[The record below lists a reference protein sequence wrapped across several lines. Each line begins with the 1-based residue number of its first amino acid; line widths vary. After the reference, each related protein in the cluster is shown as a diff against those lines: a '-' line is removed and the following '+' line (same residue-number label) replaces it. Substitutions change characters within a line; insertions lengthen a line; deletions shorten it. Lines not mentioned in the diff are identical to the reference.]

1 MLHGSTARLKI
12 MNIDTYILLWINS
25 HHAEWLDQIMWW
37 VSKSITWIP
46 LYLLLVGLII
56 NRYRSWK
63 IVVPIL
69 LAFAL
74 AVGLSDF
81 ICSGI
86 LKPFVER
93 LRPTHETTLA
103 PFLNIVNGYKGGMYG
118 FCSSH
123 AANTLACALLFIF
136 LYNNKITTSI
146 LIVWVAINSYSRVY
160 LGVHYPTDIMAGWII
175 GSATAFLAYALLH
188 LLQKRHTH
196 HVGGEAALRAGS

>member
-1 MLHGSTARLKI
+1 
-12 MNIDTYILLWINS
+12 MNIDTYILLWING
-25 HHAEWLDQIMWW
+25 HHTEWLDQIMWW
-37 VSKSITWIP
+37 VSQSITWIP

-56 NRYRSWK
+56 YRYRSWK
-63 IVVPIL
+63 EVLAIL

-86 LKPFVER
+86 LKPMVER
-93 LRPTHETTLA
+93 LRPTHEPSLA
-103 PFLNIVNGYKGGMYG
+103 PFLHTVNGYKGGIYG

-136 LYNNKITTSI
+136 VYKNKITTSI
-146 LIVWVAINSYSRVY
+146 LIVWVAINSYSRMY

-175 GSATAFLAYALLH
+175 GGVTASLAYALLRF
-188 LLQKRHTH
+188 LQKQRMH
-196 HVGGEAALRAGS
+196 HVDGGAAQLGDS

>member
-1 MLHGSTARLKI
+1 

-56 NRYRSWK
+56 KRYRSWK
-63 IVVPIL
+63 IVIPVF

-86 LKPFVER
+86 LKPIVER
-93 LRPTHETTLA
+93 LRPTHEPSLA

-123 AANTLACALLFIF
+123 AANTLSCALLFIF

-175 GSATAFLAYALLH
+175 GSATAFLAYALLR
-188 LLQKRHTH
+188 LLQIRHMH
-196 HVGGEAALRAGS
+196 HVGGEAALQAGS

>member
-1 MLHGSTARLKI
+1 
-12 MNIDTYILLWINS
+12 MNIDTYILLWING
-25 HHAEWLDQIMWW
+25 HHTEWLDQIMWW
-37 VSKSITWIP
+37 VSQSITWIP

-56 NRYRSWK
+56 YRYRSWK
-63 IVVPIL
+63 EVIAIL

-86 LKPFVER
+86 LKPMVER
-93 LRPTHETTLA
+93 LRPTHEPSLA
-103 PFLNIVNGYKGGMYG
+103 PFLHIVNGYKGGMYG

-136 LYNNKITTSI
+136 VYKNKITTSI
-146 LIVWVAINSYSRVY
+146 LIVWVAINSYSRMY

-175 GSATAFLAYALLH
+175 GCATASLAYALLR
-188 LLQKRHTH
+188 LLQKQRMRH
-196 HVGGEAALRAGS
+196 VDGEAAQLGDS